1 MQEKHHPH
9 DLNVKKVD
17 QISPTRVRLTVEYEA
32 GVIGRH
38 EASVVQRYSQM
49 AKIPGF
55 RPGKAPVNLIKQ
67 KFKDEIL
74 RDIVSHLL
82 EAGLSEAIEKSKLNP
97 VSQPQVKVGSI
108 QEGKPFGFEA
118 EFDVQPEIK
127 LEKYKNIPI
136 SRKPIEVEDTEIDK
150 TLENLRERLAVL
162 EPHAIDKPEKGSFVV
177 VDVSFR
183 AENQEKEQEPQ
194 THTVE
199 VGAERLLPGIEKALL
214 QMTVGESKMVSDVF
228 PSDYPEKDLAGK
240 KAEFHLKL
248 SEIKKKALPE
258 LNDEFA
264 KQLKEGAT
272 LESIKTEIREN
283 IKSSKE
289 AEAQREER
297 QAVVDYL
304 IENNRFDVAQ
314 SFVQNQAA
322 QLVQWMEEDWK
333 KRGMKMP
340 PLQPEE
346 AEEVKKRAE
355 KMVRTSL
362 LLREVAQKEKISLD
376 SERFNKRVELIATQ
390 LGRNVQETEK
400 LLEGRNMMDKIKDEI
415 LTDQVFESLLA
426 QAQIRK

>member
-1 MQEKHHPH
+1 M
-9 DLNVKKVD
+9 
-17 QISPTRVRLTVEYEA
+17 
-32 GVIGRH
+32 
-38 EASVVQRYSQM
+38 
-49 AKIPGF
+49 
-55 RPGKAPVNLIKQ
+55 
-67 KFKDEIL
+67 
-74 RDIVSHLL
+74 
-82 EAGLSEAIEKSKLNP
+82 
-97 VSQPQVKVGSI
+97 
-108 QEGKPFGFEA
+108 
-118 EFDVQPEIK
+118 
-127 LEKYKNIPI
+127 
-136 SRKPIEVEDTEIDK
+136 
-150 TLENLRERLAVL
+150 
-162 EPHAIDKPEKGSFVV
+162 V

-355 KMVRTSL
+355 KMVRLS
-362 LLREVAQKEKISLD
+362 
-376 SERFNKRVELIATQ
+376 
-390 LGRNVQETEK
+390 
-400 LLEGRNMMDKIKDEI
+400 
-415 LTDQVFESLLA
+415 
-426 QAQIRK
+426 